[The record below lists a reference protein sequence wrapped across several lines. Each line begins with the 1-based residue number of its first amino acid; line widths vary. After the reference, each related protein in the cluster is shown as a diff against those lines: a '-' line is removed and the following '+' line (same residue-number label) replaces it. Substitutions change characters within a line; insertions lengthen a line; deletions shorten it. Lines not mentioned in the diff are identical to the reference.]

1 MVESK
6 KLGPKDFNFIG
17 ILGRGAYGRVAK
29 AQKKDTG
36 EVFAIKIVDKSHL
49 QKVSF
54 IQEGKTSQA
63 LIEKNILAKLRNHP
77 GTVRL
82 FFTFQDTE
90 KLYYVLEYCPNGDFL
105 GLINSFKGNMPL
117 QLIKFYAAE
126 LIDILQHMFELN
138 VVHRDLKPENL
149 LLTEDYHLKLS
160 DFGTARDLGEAVR
173 DRRNT
178 FVGTAE

>member
-1 MVESK
+1 MEAK
-6 KLGPKDFNFIG
+6 KLSAADFNFLG

-36 EVFAIKIVDKSHL
+36 DYFAIKIVEKSHL
-49 QKVSF
+49 QRVNPN
-54 IQEGKTSQA
+54 QEGKTSQA

-82 FFTFQDTE
+82 FYTFQDQE
-90 KLYYVLEYCPNGDFL
+90 SLYYVLEYCPNGDFL
-105 GLINSFKGNMPL
+105 SLISSFSNRLPL
-117 QLIKFYAAE
+117 PLAKFYTAE
-126 LIDILQHMFELN
+126 LIYILQVMFDLG

-149 LLTEDYHLKLS
+149 LISGSYHLRLS
-160 DFGTARDLGEAVR
+160 DFGTAKDLNNTGTR
-173 DRRNT
+173 DRSHT